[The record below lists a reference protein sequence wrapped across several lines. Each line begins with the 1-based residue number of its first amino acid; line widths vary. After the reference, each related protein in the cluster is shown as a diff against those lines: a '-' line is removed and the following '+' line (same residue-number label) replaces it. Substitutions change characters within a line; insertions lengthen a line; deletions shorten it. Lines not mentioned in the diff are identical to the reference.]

1 MPAGFGFIV
10 RIVISGGRTH
20 ISPRDLAAAVD
31 VSESS
36 LKRWAD
42 SGRLKVVRT
51 AGGHRRIPI
60 SEAIRFVREAG
71 MRVVDPGRIGL
82 PNVGPTDPG
91 IEAPREEDLEALF
104 RAHRGRDAATLLV
117 RAFLGGVPVAQLCD
131 GPIRGALQRIG
142 RLYETDDEGIAIE
155 HGAVDACIQGLN
167 TIRQTLA
174 PGPENAPVAVG
185 GAASGDPY
193 ILPSLSVAAVLE
205 EVGFRAINTGP
216 HTPLEALRG
225 TVRREGA
232 AIVWRSYS
240 IRPSAREL
248 ANERALLAELEAE
261 NGCEIVLGGRYAR
274 LLSGQEGGRIQSFGT
289 LLELSGFARAA
300 LDRTTRL
307 VANG

>member
-1 MPAGFGFIV
+1 
-10 RIVISGGRTH
+10 
-20 ISPRDLAAAVD
+20 
-31 VSESS
+31 
-36 LKRWAD
+36 
-42 SGRLKVVRT
+42 
-51 AGGHRRIPI
+51 
-60 SEAIRFVREAG
+60 
-71 MRVVDPGRIGL
+71 MRVVNPGRIGL
-82 PNVGPTDPG
+82 PNIGATEPG
-91 IEAPREEDLEALF
+91 VDAPSEEELAALF
-104 RAHRGRDAATLLV
+104 RSHRGRDAATLLV

-155 HGAVDACIQGLN
+155 HAAVDACIQGLN

-174 PGPENAPVAVG
+174 PGSESAPVAVG

-225 TVRREGA
+225 TVLREGA
-232 AIVWRSYS
+232 AVVWRSYS
-240 IRPSAREL
+240 IRPTAREL
-248 ANERALLAELEAE
+248 AIERELLAELASE
-261 NGCEIVLGGRYAR
+261 NSCEIVLGGRCAR
-274 LLSGQEGGRIQSFGT
+274 LLAGQENGRIQSFGT

-300 LDRTTRL
+300 LDRSTRL